1 MNTPAYETGLSVLGP
16 IFARF
21 ARDLRLQ
28 AGAAGPEHDVALLF
42 CARGGLRMRPAY
54 ETACTALGLG
64 TGGRTADLMV
74 SRLQAAKVGLGRSPN
89 AVDEFVR
96 ESVGRD
102 LGSAARLVLGP
113 RCAHLGDDPSLV
125 SRPVDA
131 DGMMRLFERRDAL
144 GPMLGSR
151 VAAERNAFAM
161 HIAEAS
167 GGRSRLMLVD
177 TGLYGGTM
185 RILEDA
191 FPEYAWS
198 CSLVGRANYRGTPAP
213 HFARTAGLLFEAD
226 TPTGR
231 RPATALLRHWHLV
244 EGLFEPDLPS
254 ATTMSCDEEGR
265 PCSDLEVAG
274 WREKVLA
281 RGMPLYDGM
290 TDHLASLSPADLSD
304 LDLKADRAERLLARM
319 ILRPTARDVVALD
332 VGARSMDFG
341 REGASLVVRPVEGRL
356 RSRVWS
362 VRHSLW
368 REGQIRRA
376 VPLPGIALHAFGLS
390 RRLLESAP
398 GMLAKCLR
406 LRRRLAARVRNK
418 GTRWRDAT
426 RIVNPRAP
434 H

>member
-1 MNTPAYETGLSVLGP
+1 MNTPAYEAGLSVLGP

-54 ETACTALGLG
+54 ETACVSLGIG

-96 ESVGRD
+96 ESAGRD
-102 LGSAARLVLGP
+102 LGSAARLVLGAQH
-113 RCAHLGDDPSLV
+113 AHLADDPSLV
-125 SRPVDA
+125 GRPVDA
-131 DGMMRLFERRDAL
+131 DGMMRLLERRDAL
-144 GPMLGSR
+144 GLMLGSR

-161 HIAEAS
+161 HIADAS
-167 GGRSRLMLVD
+167 EGRSRLMLVD

-185 RILEDA
+185 RILEDV

-226 TPTGR
+226 APTGR

-254 ATTMSCDEEGR
+254 ATTMSCDQEGR
-265 PCSDLEVAG
+265 PRSDLEVPG
-274 WREKVLA
+274 WREQVLT

-290 TDHLASLSPADLSD
+290 MDHLAGLSPSD
-304 LDLKADRAERLLARM
+304 LPDLDARADRAERVLARM
-319 ILRPTARDVVALD
+319 ILRPSARDVVALD

-341 REGASLVVRPVEGRL
+341 REGASLVVRPVEGGL
-356 RSRVWS
+356 RTRIWS

-376 VPLPGIALHAFGLS
+376 VPFPGLALSVFGLS

-398 GMLAKCLR
+398 GLLGKGLR

-418 GTRWRDAT
+418 GTRWLGAS